1 MAFSPEGEAAT
12 AQPVTHPPVAPR
24 RIGIL
29 IVNLGTPA
37 APTKA
42 AVRTYL
48 REFLSDPR
56 VVEIPPLLWQPIL
69 RGIILNVRPA
79 RSAKA
84 YREIWMEEGSP
95 LAVHTRA
102 IAAGLAGSWGEGVIV
117 DWAMRYGAPAIG
129 ERIRALKEA
138 GCDRILVAPLY
149 PQYCA
154 ATTAS
159 VMDAVGAALSDMR
172 WQPAVRMLPPYHDD
186 PAYIAALAQS
196 VTDHIESLRFT
207 PERIVASFHGMP
219 QRTLMLGDPYHCQC
233 RKTARLLGEALGRPI
248 YVSFQSRFGR
258 AKWLEPSTESVL
270 RALPEAG
277 VRDIAVVTPGFA
289 ADCLETLEEIALR
302 GRKDFL
308 AAGGRYYAHLPCLNA
323 GPSAISLYET
333 LLSRE
338 LAGWVAEDLT
348 ESRPRMGEAMS
359 QGED

>member
-1 MAFSPEGEAAT
+1 MTDEPSTSAQSAVLSRPAA
-12 AQPVTHPPVAPR
+12 HPAVLPR
-24 RIGIL
+24 RVGVL
-29 IVNLGTPA
+29 IVNLGTPT
-37 APTKA
+37 APTPA

-69 RGIILNVRPA
+69 RGIILNTRPGKAA
-79 RSAKA
+79 RA

-102 IAAGLAGSWGEGVIV
+102 IAAGLAGTWGEGVIV

-129 ERIRALKEA
+129 ERIAALKEA

-159 VMDAVGAALSDMR
+159 VMDAVGDALAAMR
-172 WQPAVRMLPPYHDD
+172 WQPAIRMLPPYHDD

-196 VTDHIESLRFT
+196 VRDHIESLRFT

-219 QRTLMLGDPYHCQC
+219 ERTLHLGDPYHCHC

-270 RALPEAG
+270 RALPAAG

-289 ADCLETLEEIALR
+289 TDCLETLEEIAMR
-302 GRKDFL
+302 GRNDFL
-308 AAGGRYYAHLPCLNA
+308 AAGGRNYSYLPCLNA
-323 GPSAISLYET
+323 EPLAILLYEAM
-333 LLSRE
+333 LSRE
-338 LAGWVAEDLT
+338 LSGWVAR
-348 ESRPRMGEAMS
+348 SG
-359 QGED
+359 G